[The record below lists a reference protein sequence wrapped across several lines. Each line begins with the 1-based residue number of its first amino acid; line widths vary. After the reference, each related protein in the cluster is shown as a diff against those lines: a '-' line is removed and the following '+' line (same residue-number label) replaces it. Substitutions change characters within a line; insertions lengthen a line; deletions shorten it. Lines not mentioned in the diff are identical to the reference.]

1 MTNNLKQILDN
12 SIDYVLNKN
21 LKSSSMVASLKSIT
35 TIKQGEEETNKIIT
49 TKLDF
54 KALENLMVNN
64 QFTNDITN
72 KVKESNEKVDDLK
85 ESLSNLFSNE
95 NIFMA
100 IEKSKH
106 NNYFSEVTF
115 NNNLITGNIE
125 LDQVSNILHNNL
137 ISEENKE
144 KILLSLRNSNEEED
158 LSDSKQEETTE
169 SEFILNKEMILFG
182 FESTMKWLIVAGIVI
197 GLFIIIFLIIKK
209 NNNKLKNLS
218 KLNTNIKYLSDD
230 SITSSIVDLGTQL

>member
-21 LKSSSMVASLKSIT
+21 LKSSSMISSIKSVT

-54 KALENLMVNN
+54 KALENLMINN

-72 KVKESNEKVDDLK
+72 KVKESNEKIDNLK
-85 ESLSNLFSNE
+85 ESLLNLFNND

-100 IEKSKH
+100 IEKTKH
-106 NNYFSEVTF
+106 NDYFSDASF
-115 NNNLITGNIE
+115 NKNLITGKIE
-125 LDQVSNILHNNL
+125 LNQVSNILHNNL

-144 KILLSLRNSNEEED
+144 KILLEQQDQEEE
-158 LSDSKQEETTE
+158 SNTYKPTENTE
-169 SEFILNKEMILFG
+169 SEFNIDKELIVFG

-218 KLNTNIKYLSDD
+218 KLNTNSKYFSDD
-230 SITSSIVDLGTQL
+230 SITSSIVDLGTEL